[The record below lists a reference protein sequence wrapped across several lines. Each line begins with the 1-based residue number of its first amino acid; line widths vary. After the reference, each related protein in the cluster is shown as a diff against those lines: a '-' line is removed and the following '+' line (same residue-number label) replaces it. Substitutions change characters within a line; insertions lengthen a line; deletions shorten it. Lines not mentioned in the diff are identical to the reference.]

1 MGHAT
6 HDVTRAPAGARWP
19 EALPR
24 QEMFPLAA
32 PMAKNCCA
40 MPATRAYCADNY
52 RRNPMT
58 LCPIA
63 IAVGCAKCPA
73 FSVCPLKTVIGDQP
87 KAEDKPEAPARKD

>member
-6 HDVTRAPAGARWP
+6 HDVTRAPAGAGW
-19 EALPR
+19 AGVLPG
-24 QEMFPLAA
+24 QEMFPLAG
-32 PMAKNCCA
+32 PTAKKCCA
-40 MPATRAYCADNY
+40 TPAARAYCADNY
-52 RRNPMT
+52 RRHPMT

-87 KAEDKPEAPARKD
+87 KAEDKPAAPARKD